1 MEKDSFP
8 TLICMCILTIYCER
22 NSTSPDIFLEG
33 LRKTRGHVNEPET
46 QEAVKSSRTYSSK
59 FSSER
64 LKKTMSVRTHGRCVN
79 MVLLH
84 GTCSISMKTLV
95 NVTLENKLKKNS
107 LLNLVLLLFLS
118 YDDVALK

>member
-1 MEKDSFP
+1 M
-8 TLICMCILTIYCER
+8 TLLCLRYFGNTPIHSYLQSVCANPVCCLHVFTLNIYALPVAIDV
-22 NSTSPDIFLEG
+22 NTS
-33 LRKTRGHVNEPET
+33 
-46 QEAVKSSRTYSSK
+46 
-59 FSSER
+59 
-64 LKKTMSVRTHGRCVN
+64 KKTLSVRTHGRCVN

-118 YDDVALK
+118 YDDVAFK

>member
-1 MEKDSFP
+1 MTNRSSNG
-8 TLICMCILTIYCER
+8 TI
-22 NSTSPDIFLEG
+22 
-33 LRKTRGHVNEPET
+33 
-46 QEAVKSSRTYSSK
+46 
-59 FSSER
+59 
-64 LKKTMSVRTHGRCVN
+64 KKPMSVRTHGRCFN

-118 YDDVALK
+118 YDDVAFK